1 MNPEVSQILQD
12 AERWNEEMFLLRDI
26 ALECGV
32 LEEVKW
38 KQACYTYNGGN
49 LFIIG
54 AFKDYCA
61 INIFKGSLLKDDA
74 KVLTSPGE
82 NSQSSKQW
90 RFTDCKTIEANRDL
104 IKQYIFELIEIEK
117 AGIKVKYKSL
127 EDYDVPEELSDLF
140 VSDAAFEN
148 AFTSLTPGRQ
158 KGYLLFFNAGKHS
171 KTRENRIQKYYD
183 RIMNGKGMNDCV
195 CGKSK
200 RMPNCD
206 GSHNR

>member
-12 AERWNEEMFLLRDI
+12 ADKWNEEMFLLRDI

-32 LEEVKW
+32 IEEVKW

-61 INIFKGSLLKDDA
+61 INIFKGSLLKDDVN
-74 KVLTSPGE
+74 VLTSPGE

-90 RFTDCKTIEANRDL
+90 RFTDCQTIDANRDL

-117 AGIKVKYKSL
+117 AGIKAKYKSL
-127 EDYDVPEELSDLF
+127 EDYDVPEELTYLF
-140 VSDAAFEN
+140 VSDPAFEN

-158 KGYLLFFNAGKHS
+158 KGYLLFFNAAKQS
-171 KTRENRIQKYYD
+171 KTRENRIQKYYE
-183 RIMNGKGMNDCV
+183 RVMNGKGMNDCV

>member
-12 AERWNEEMFLLRDI
+12 ADKWNEEMCLLRDI

-32 LEEVKW
+32 SEEVKW

-54 AFKDYCA
+54 AFKKYCA

-74 KVLTSPGE
+74 NVLTSPGE

-90 RFTDCKTIEANRDL
+90 RFTDCQTIEANRDL

-127 EDYDVPEELSDLF
+127 EDYDIPEELSDLF

-158 KGYLLFFNAGKHS
+158 KGYLLFFNAGKQS
-171 KTRENRIQKYYD
+171 KTRENRIQKYYE